1 MGQFMSDCLISQF
14 AYFKPNDQPRNDS
27 LTVDHSGAAQM
38 FARTTDGNGCTC
50 QFWKQLQRS
59 LDHLVGTAGE
69 PLFHQG
75 SESDGHDEAQF
86 RQAALN
92 EDPRVS

>member
-1 MGQFMSDCLISQF
+1 MSQTLNQVGQFMSDGLISQF
-14 AYFKPNDQPRNDS
+14 AYFEPDNQPRNDA
-27 LTVDHSGAAQM
+27 LMVDHGGAAQM
-38 FARTTDGNGCTC
+38 FARITDGDGGTC
-50 QFWKQLQRS
+50 QFRKQLQRS

-86 RQAALN
+86 T
-92 EDPRVS
+92 